1 MGFIAVSGAMTVC
14 TMGLAPGTLMAAV
27 QSVCLA
33 GGKPAAVINDI
44 APMTSVGPCGMCNSM
59 MNPTV
64 SAATAAALGVLTPQP
79 CVPAPAGPWKP
90 GGAVIIGGAPCLSSD
105 SVLNCAYGGVISITN
120 PGQTQVMI

>member
-1 MGFIAVSGAMTVC
+1 MGLMVVTGAMTVS
-14 TMGLAPGTLMAAV
+14 TMGMAPGTLTASV

-33 GGKPAAVINDI
+33 GGKPVAVVGDM
-44 APMTSVGPCGMCNSM
+44 APMASVGACGMCTSM

-90 GGAVIIGGAPCLSSD
+90 GGAVIIAGAPCLSSD

-120 PGQTQVMI
+120 PGQTQVML